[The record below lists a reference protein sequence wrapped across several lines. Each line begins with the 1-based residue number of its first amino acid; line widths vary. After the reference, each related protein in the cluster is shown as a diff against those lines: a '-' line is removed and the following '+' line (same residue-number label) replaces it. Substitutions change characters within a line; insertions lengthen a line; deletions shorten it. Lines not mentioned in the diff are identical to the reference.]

1 MSILTQV
8 SNIMQEILQNI
19 ANEVAQRCGFVQRG
33 RKLTGAVFIQTLVF
47 GWLEAPDASYADL
60 ANTAKTL
67 GVDVSRQAIE
77 QRMTPEAAD
86 ALKET
91 LEVAAT
97 QVLTLSTQNLPL
109 LEKFTGVYV
118 QDSTWI
124 ALLDELRTIWKGASC
139 RTQKD
144 KAALKL
150 QLRFDVLTGAIQHF
164 QLTDGIT
171 ADTKAEE
178 HFQPLPKG
186 SLRLADL
193 GYFSLDAF
201 EKQTEAGVFW
211 ITKFKAGCKLFD
223 EQQAPFCLQKRLACE
238 TADTFNMSCFIG
250 ASKRLPAH
258 LVALRSSEAEANKRR
273 RYIRRDAKRRGTNPS
288 KQRLQ
293 LAGWSIYITNIDTN
307 QFTAEQIAT
316 LVRLRWQVELMFKS
330 FKSIGKVHTSRSK
343 KPYRVLCEVYA
354 KLIAQLVRHWIMIA
368 VGWRCPLYNIIKTA
382 ELVGLYARLITTSF
396 HKSKTALHRT
406 LRDIKQTIINDDRRI
421 RSMGKNTTYRLL
433 QNVENP

>member
-1 MSILTQV
+1 MHLLHNVGNKRSIIYNRGAPMSILTQV

-19 ANEVAQRCGFVQRG
+19 ANEVAQRCGFVQRI

-124 ALLDELRTIWKGASC
+124 ALLDELHTIWKGASC

-150 QLRFDVLTGAIQHF
+150 QLR
-164 QLTDGIT
+164 
-171 ADTKAEE
+171 
-178 HFQPLPKG
+178 
-186 SLRLADL
+186 
-193 GYFSLDAF
+193 
-201 EKQTEAGVFW
+201 
-211 ITKFKAGCKLFD
+211 
-223 EQQAPFCLQKRLACE
+223 
-238 TADTFNMSCFIG
+238 
-250 ASKRLPAH
+250 
-258 LVALRSSEAEANKRR
+258 
-273 RYIRRDAKRRGTNPS
+273 
-288 KQRLQ
+288 
-293 LAGWSIYITNIDTN
+293 
-307 QFTAEQIAT
+307 
-316 LVRLRWQVELMFKS
+316 LMF
-330 FKSIGKVHTSRSK
+330 
-343 KPYRVLCEVYA
+343 
-354 KLIAQLVRHWIMIA
+354 
-368 VGWRCPLYNIIKTA
+368 
-382 ELVGLYARLITTSF
+382 
-396 HKSKTALHRT
+396 
-406 LRDIKQTIINDDRRI
+406 
-421 RSMGKNTTYRLL
+421 
-433 QNVENP
+433 